1 MSDWTEGFFGGLW
14 QEAQLRMWTDE
25 DNRAAADKIERVL
38 QLRPGWK
45 VLDMPCGDGRI
56 SIELAARG
64 YEVVGVDITDRF
76 LGEARRKANERGL
89 SVRFERDDMRDVVF
103 AAEFDA
109 ALNFGGSFGYFE
121 EEGNTKVVESVFR
134 ALRPGGRFL
143 IDTPIPETIFPR
155 FRERLW
161 SFAGDVLLLTENRY
175 NHETGRID
183 GEWTIVSPDGRR
195 ETRHSS
201 IRLYTYRELSALLRD
216 ADFERIEGFD
226 ADTLESFGLGASRLM
241 LVATKAD

>member
-1 MSDWTEGFFGGLW
+1 MSEWTEGFFGGLW

-38 QLRPGWK
+38 RLRPGSK
-45 VLDMPCGDGRI
+45 VLDVPCGDGRI

-64 YEVVGVDITDRF
+64 YAVVGVDITDRF
-76 LGEARRKANERGL
+76 LGEARRKADQRGL

-109 ALNFGGSFGYFE
+109 AFNFGGSFGYFDE
-121 EEGNTKVVESVFR
+121 EANAKVVSAMGR

-143 IDTPIPETIFPR
+143 LDTPTPETIFSR
-155 FRERLW
+155 FRDRLW
-161 SFAGDVLLLTENRY
+161 LGARDVLVLAKNRY
-175 NHETGRID
+175 DHETGRID
-183 GEWTIVSPDGRR
+183 SDWTIVSPDGRR

-216 ADFERIEGFD
+216 AGFEQIEGFD
-226 ADTLESFGLGASRLM
+226 ADTLESFGFGASRLM
-241 LVATKAD
+241 LVARKAD

>member
-1 MSDWTEGFFGGLW
+1 VSDWTEGFFGGLW

-25 DNRAAADKIERVL
+25 ANRAAADKIERAL

-45 VLDMPCGDGRI
+45 VLDVPCGDGRI

-76 LGEARRKANERGL
+76 LGEARRKADERGL
-89 SVRFERDDMRDVVF
+89 TIRFETSDMRGLTF
-103 AAEFDA
+103 EAEFDA
-109 ALNFGGSFGYFE
+109 AFNFGGSFGYFD
-121 EEGNTKVVESVFR
+121 EEGNTKVVEAMGR

-143 IDTPIPETIFPR
+143 IDTPTPETIFPR
-155 FRERLW
+155 FRERRW

-175 NHETGRID
+175 DHQTGRID
-183 GEWTIVSPDGRR
+183 GEWTIVSPDGHR

-201 IRLYTYRELSALLRD
+201 IRLYAFRELSALLRD
-216 ADFERIEGFD
+216 AGFEQIEGFD
-226 ADTLESFGLGASRLM
+226 ADTLESFGFGASRLI

>member
-1 MSDWTEGFFGGLW
+1 VSDWTEGFFGGLW

-25 DNRAAADKIERVL
+25 ANRAAADKIERAL

-45 VLDMPCGDGRI
+45 VLDVPCGDGRI

-76 LGEARRKANERGL
+76 LGEARRKADERGL
-89 SVRFERDDMRDVVF
+89 IVRFERGDMRDLTF
-103 AAEFDA
+103 EAEFDA
-109 ALNFGGSFGYFE
+109 ALNFGGSFGYFDE
-121 EEGNTKVVESVFR
+121 EDNTRVVSAIGR

-143 IDTPIPETIFPR
+143 IDMPTPETIFPR

-161 SFAGDVLLLTENRY
+161 LGARDVLVLAENRY
-175 NHETGRID
+175 DHETGRID
-183 GEWTIVSPDGRR
+183 SDWTIVSPDGRR

-216 ADFERIEGFD
+216 AGFERIEGFD
-226 ADTLESFGLGASRLM
+226 PATLESFGLGASRLM